1 MTRTLVRGAL
11 LALLSCAPLHAQTV
25 DDGIMMSKK
34 TLCTGFLYGHD
45 DWKDY
50 WEGDLKRQNGNIG
63 TITTENVTWTGTYG
77 ITNRLNVIAVVP
89 YVWTNASQGVLHGTS
104 GFQDLTA
111 AVKYNALETALTSHG
126 TLRAIFVASV
136 GMPMSDYIADFQP
149 LAIGVHAKD
158 FSGRFTLNFQTKQG
172 WFLNASGAYTWR
184 GMVTLDRPGYFTDN
198 QLFLTD
204 QVAMPDMFDY
214 RVSAGYL
221 KGSLQAPISFSQ
233 HVTLGGGDIRRQDAP
248 FISNRMNFSKVDA
261 LVMYSLP
268 KVKSLA
274 IRAMGAYTV
283 DGRNVGQAT
292 TVTAGLLYT
301 FHF

>member
-11 LALLSCAPLHAQTV
+11 LALLSCASLHAQTI

-34 TLCTGFLYGHD
+34 TLCTGIFYGHD
-45 DWKDY
+45 SWTEY

-63 TITTENVTWTGTYG
+63 TITTANVTWTGTYG
-77 ITNRLNVIAVVP
+77 ITDRLNIIAMVP
-89 YVWTNASQGVLHGTS
+89 YVWTNASQGVLHGMS
-104 GFQDLTA
+104 GFQDLEA
-111 AVKYNALETALTSHG
+111 AAKYNALETALTSRG
-126 TLRAIFVASV
+126 TLRAIFVVSI

-149 LAIGVHAKD
+149 LAIGVHAKNL
-158 FSGRFTLNFQTKQG
+158 SGRFTLNFQTKQG
-172 WFLNASGAYTWR
+172 WFLNGSAAYAWR
-184 GMVTLDRPGYFTDN
+184 GKVTLDRPSYFTDN

-214 RVSAGYL
+214 RVSVGYL
-221 KGSLQAPISFSQ
+221 KGGLQAPISFSQ

-274 IRAMGAYTV
+274 IRAMGTYTV

-292 TVTAGLLYT
+292 TMTAGLLYT

>member
-11 LALLSCAPLHAQTV
+11 LALLSCASLHAQTI

-45 DWKDY
+45 RWTDY

-77 ITNRLNVIAVVP
+77 ITDRLNVIAMVP
-89 YVWTNASQGVLHGTS
+89 YVWTNASQGVLHGMS
-104 GFQDLTA
+104 GFQDLAA
-111 AVKYNALETALTSHG
+111 AVKYNALETAFTSHG

-184 GMVTLDRPGYFTDN
+184 GKVTLDRPGYFTDN

-274 IRAMGAYTV
+274 IRAMGTYTV

-292 TVTAGLLYT
+292 TVTAGFLYT

>member
-11 LALLSCAPLHAQTV
+11 LALLPCASLHAQTI
-25 DDGIMMSKK
+25 DDGIMMSRK
-34 TLCTGFLYGHD
+34 TLCTGILYGHD
-45 DWKDY
+45 NWTDY
-50 WEGDLKRQNGNIG
+50 WEGDLKRENGNIG
-63 TITTENVTWTGTYG
+63 TVSTENVTWTGTYG
-77 ITNRLNVIAVVP
+77 ITDRINVIAMVP
-89 YVWTNASQGVLHGTS
+89 YVWTNASQGVLHGMS

-111 AVKYNALETALTSHG
+111 AAKYNALETALTSHG

-149 LAIGVHAKD
+149 LAIGVHAKS
-158 FSGRFTLNFQTKQG
+158 FAGRFTLNFQTKQG
-172 WFLNASGAYTWR
+172 WFLNASAAYTWR
-184 GMVTLDRPGYFTDN
+184 GKVTLDRPSYFTDN

-204 QVAMPDMFDY
+204 EVAMPDMFDY

-221 KGSLQAPISFSQ
+221 KGGFQAPISFSQ

-274 IRAMGAYTV
+274 IRAVGAYTV